1 MFDGTL
7 GQAPG
12 TKNTYVIDGMDDMTP
27 DEYQAALAQS
37 VIERSN
43 EQRYAGKSR
52 GNRLAHD
59 YMAHLSG
66 NNSDPSI
73 NIFGAGNNKDTE
85 EE

>member
-1 MFDGTL
+1 MHDGTL

-12 TKNTYVIDGMDDMTP
+12 TKNTYVIEGMDDMTP

-66 NNSDPSI
+66 NSDPSI
-73 NIFGAGNNKDTE
+73 NIFGAGNKDAE
-85 EE
+85 DDKE